1 MCPSAETS
9 LKELVTQVAA
19 EDGLGTGKK
28 QTEAIGAGLSAQK
41 MGERFAE
48 IQEQFEHVFDG
59 QTQVRR
65 EIEQMKVEMLA
76 KVSKQE
82 LETQLLLKAN
92 KQSVANAL

>member
-1 MCPSAETS
+1 
-9 LKELVTQVAA
+9 
-19 EDGLGTGKK
+19 
-28 QTEAIGAGLSAQK
+28 

-48 IQEQFEHVFDG
+48 IQDQFKHVFDG

-65 EIEQMKVEMLA
+65 EIEQMKVEMLS